1 MIIAL
6 WLTIGAISVFYLRSA
21 IMQHATTSMHFI
33 LDSKVSEL
41 NNAFHSLSKN
51 VKGMKDF
58 IEKSD
63 VYDDDFYDKV
73 KERAVLTLGD
83 QQFVK
88 SFYLCPDFETTD
100 NSKCLFMLNIMN
112 AQGTYRA
119 IELQEDFIDVS
130 FDVKSGKKVGKKFI
144 PWYYAAKENPFPQWI
159 GPYNNFNTEQQ
170 SFTISYFEP
179 LYKNK
184 AFAGVTGV
192 EISNLSIRS
201 CIDSL
206 DYGEAFIFLV
216 SSSGDLIYHKDFL
229 QGLWSSDFH
238 QNKDIESV
246 SEFFSDEYVNSQK
259 TYAYEYKGEK
269 HRVML
274 ESLSNGM
281 VIALSVPE
289 KQLFALQNTMLFQMM
304 LLLIISLMTAVFIVN
319 YLTDKIVRPIEIIT
333 KATGCIAHGELS
345 TKIPI
350 ESKDELGVLAS
361 SILKIE
367 ESLSEYI
374 EKLRSMS
381 YTDSMTNCRNKSAY
395 LKKLS
400 QIEKRIAE
408 DMVDFTVYVFDV
420 NGLKRINDTKGHE
433 MGDELIKAAAGAI
446 KTVFSED
453 EIFRTGGDEFAVITE
468 SSRDKIEGNMASFVQ
483 AVDEFNKENEC
494 KDKEKRSDFTLA
506 VSVGYASFE
515 KGVDREY
522 KNVYDRADKAM
533 YETKEAFYKSHE
545 DMRRDIEKII
555 RC

>member
-73 KERAVLTLGD
+73 KERSVLTLGD
-83 QQFVK
+83 QLFVK

-100 NSKCLFMLNIMN
+100 NSKCLYMLNIMN

-130 FDVKSGKKVGKKFI
+130 FDVKSGKKVGKEFI
-144 PWYYAAKENPFPQWI
+144 PWYYAAKENKVPQWI

-192 EISNLSIRS
+192 EISNLSIRT

-216 SSSGDLIYHKDFL
+216 SGSGDLIYHKDFL
-229 QGLWSSDFH
+229 QGLLSSDFH
-238 QNKDIESV
+238 QHKDIERV

-259 TYAYEYKGEK
+259 AYEYEYKGEK
-269 HRVML
+269 HKVML
-274 ESLSNGM
+274 ERLGNGM

-289 KQLFALQNTMLFQMM
+289 KQLFSLPKTMLLQIMI
-304 LLLIISLMTAVFIVN
+304 LLIISLMIAVFIVN
-319 YLTDKIVRPIEIIT
+319 YLTDKIVHPIEIIT
-333 KATGCIAHGELS
+333 KATGYIAHGELN

-350 ESKDELGVLAS
+350 KSKDELGVLAT

-367 ESLSEYI
+367 EALSEYI
-374 EKLRSMS
+374 EQIRDLAYR
-381 YTDSMTNCRNKSAY
+381 DFMTNCKNKSAY

-400 QIEKRIAE
+400 QIGERIKE
-408 DMVDFTVYVFDV
+408 DLADFTVYVFDV

-468 SSRDKIEGNMASFVQ
+468 GPRDKIKDNMASFAQ
-483 AVDEFNKENEC
+483 AVDEFNKENEGRIEG
-494 KDKEKRSDFTLA
+494 KSLDFTLA

-515 KGVDREY
+515 NGVDKEY
-522 KNVYDRADKAM
+522 KSVYDRADQAM
-533 YETKEAFYKSHE
+533 YEAKEAFYKNHE
-545 DMRRDIEKII
+545 NMRRK
-555 RC
+555 

>member
-6 WLTIGAISVFYLRSA
+6 WLTIGTISVFYIRSA

-73 KERAVLTLGD
+73 KERSVLTLGD
-83 QQFVK
+83 QLFVK

-100 NSKCLFMLNIMN
+100 NSKCLYMLNIMN
-112 AQGTYRA
+112 AQGTYR
-119 IELQEDFIDVS
+119 IDLQEDFIDVS
-130 FDVKSGKKVGKKFI
+130 FDVKSGKKVGKEFI
-144 PWYYAAKENPFPQWI
+144 PWYYAAKENKVPQWI

-184 AFAGVTGV
+184 AFAGVTGI

-216 SSSGDLIYHKDFL
+216 SGSGDLIYHKDFL

-238 QNKDIESV
+238 QHKDIERV
-246 SEFFSDEYVNSQK
+246 SKFFSNEYVNSQK

-274 ESLSNGM
+274 ESLGNGM

-289 KQLFALQNTMLFQMM
+289 KQLFSLQNTMLFQMI
-304 LLLIISLMTAVFIVN
+304 LLLIISLIIAVFIVN
-319 YLTDKIVRPIEIIT
+319 YLTDKIVHPIEIIT
-333 KATGCIAHGELS
+333 KATSFIAHGELN

-350 ESKDELGVLAS
+350 KSKDELGVLAS

-367 ESLSEYI
+367 EALSEYI
-374 EKLRSMS
+374 DKIRDSA
-381 YTDSMTNCRNKSAY
+381 YKDSMTNCKNKRAY
-395 LKKLS
+395 LEKLS
-400 QIEKRIAE
+400 QIEERIAE

-468 SSRDKIEGNMASFVQ
+468 GPRDKIKDNMASFAQ
-483 AVDEFNKENEC
+483 AVDEFNKENEGRIEG
-494 KDKEKRSDFTLA
+494 KSLDFTLA

-515 KGVDREY
+515 NGVDKEY
-522 KNVYDRADKAM
+522 KSVYDRADQAM
-533 YETKEAFYKSHE
+533 YEAKEAFYKNHE
-545 DMRRDIEKII
+545 DMRRK
-555 RC
+555 

>member
-6 WLTIGAISVFYLRSA
+6 WLTIGAISVFRSA

-73 KERAVLTLGD
+73 KERSVLTLGD
-83 QQFVK
+83 QLFVK
-88 SFYLCPDFETTD
+88 SFYLCPDFETTE
-100 NSKCLFMLNIMN
+100 NSKCLYMLNIMN
-112 AQGTYRA
+112 AQGTYR
-119 IELQEDFIDVS
+119 IDLQEDFIDVS
-130 FDVKSGKKVGKKFI
+130 FDVKSGKKVGKEFI
-144 PWYYAAKENPFPQWI
+144 PWYYAAKENKVPQWI

-192 EISNLSIRS
+192 EISNLSIRT

-216 SSSGDLIYHKDFL
+216 SGSGDLIYHKDFL
-229 QGLWSSDFH
+229 QGLLSSDFH
-238 QNKDIESV
+238 QHKDIESV
-246 SEFFSDEYVNSQK
+246 SKFFSDEYVNSQK

-274 ESLSNGM
+274 ESLGNGM

-289 KQLFALQNTMLFQMM
+289 KQLFSLQNTMLFQMM
-304 LLLIISLMTAVFIVN
+304 MLLIASLMTAVFIVN

-433 MGDELIKAAAGAI
+433 IGDELIKAAAGAI

-483 AVDEFNKENEC
+483 AVDEFNKENVC

-515 KGVDREY
+515 KGVDRDY
-522 KNVYDRADKAM
+522 KSVYDRADQAM
-533 YETKEAFYKSHE
+533 YKAKEAFYKSHE
-545 DMRRDIEKII
+545 AMRRK
-555 RC
+555 

>member
-6 WLTIGAISVFYLRSA
+6 WLTIGAISVFYIRSA

-33 LDSKVSEL
+33 LGSKVSEL
-41 NNAFHSLSKN
+41 NNAFYQISKN
-51 VKGMKDF
+51 VKNMKDF

-83 QQFVK
+83 QLFVK

-112 AQGTYRA
+112 AQGTYR
-119 IELQEDFIDVS
+119 IDLQKDFIDVS
-130 FDVKSGKKVGKKFI
+130 FDVKSGKKVGKEFI
-144 PWYYAAKENPFPQWI
+144 PWYYAAKENKVPQWI

-184 AFAGVTGV
+184 VFAGVTGV
-192 EISNLSIRS
+192 EISSLSIRT

-216 SSSGDLIYHKDFL
+216 SGGGDLIYHKDFL

-246 SEFFSDEYVNSQK
+246 SKFFSDEYVNSQK

-274 ESLSNGM
+274 ESLGNGM

-289 KQLFALQNTMLFQMM
+289 KQLFSLQNTMLFQMM
-304 LLLIISLMTAVFIVN
+304 LLLIASLIIAVFIVN

-333 KATGCIAHGELS
+333 KATSFIAHGELN

-350 ESKDELGVLAS
+350 KSKDELGVLAT

-367 ESLSEYI
+367 EALSEYI
-374 EKLRSMS
+374 EQIRDLAYR
-381 YTDSMTNCRNKSAY
+381 DFMTNCKNKSAY
-395 LKKLS
+395 IKKIS
-400 QIEKRIAE
+400 QIDKRIDA
-408 DMVDFTVYVFDV
+408 DLADFTVYVFDV

-468 SSRDKIEGNMASFVQ
+468 GPRDKIEGNLVSFAQ
-483 AVDEFNKENEC
+483 AVDEFNKENESRIEG
-494 KDKEKRSDFTLA
+494 KSLDFTLA

-515 KGVDREY
+515 NGVDKEY
-522 KNVYDRADKAM
+522 KNVYDRADQAM
-533 YETKEAFYKSHE
+533 YEAKEAFYKNHE
-545 DMRRDIEKII
+545 AMRRK
-555 RC
+555 

>member
-1 MIIAL
+1 MIIFL
-6 WLTIGAISVFYLRSA
+6 WLTLGATSVFYLRSA

-63 VYDDDFYDKV
+63 VYDGDFYDKV

-83 QQFVK
+83 QPFVK

-112 AQGTYRA
+112 AKATYRA
-119 IELQEDFIDVS
+119 VEFQSDFIDGS
-130 FDVKSGKKVGKKFI
+130 FDVKSGKKVGKEFI

-159 GPYNNFNTEQQ
+159 GPYNNFNIEQQ
-170 SFTISYFEP
+170 NFSVSYFEP

-184 AFAGVTGV
+184 AFAGVTGI
-192 EISNLSIRS
+192 EISNLNIRS

-216 SSSGDLIYHKDFL
+216 SSTGDLIYHKDFL
-229 QGLWSSDFH
+229 KGLLSSDFH
-238 QNKDIESV
+238 QHKDIESV
-246 SEFFSDEYVNSQK
+246 SEFFSDEYVDSK
-259 TYAYEYKGEK
+259 KAYQYKYDGEK

-274 ESLSNGM
+274 ESLNNGM

-289 KQLFALQNTMLFQMM
+289 TQLLALQNKMLFQMM
-304 LLLIISLMTAVFIVN
+304 LLLIISLMIAVFIVN

-333 KATGCIAHGELS
+333 KAATYIAHGELN
-345 TKIPI
+345 TKIPVA
-350 ESKDELGVLAS
+350 SKDELGVLAS

-367 ESLSEYI
+367 VELLEYI

-400 QIEKRIAE
+400 QIKERIAE
-408 DMVDFTVYVFDV
+408 DLADFTVYVFDV
-420 NGLKRINDTKGHE
+420 NGLKVINDTKGHE

-453 EIFRTGGDEFAVITE
+453 EIFRTGGDEFTVITE
-468 SSRDKIEGNMASFVQ
+468 DSSEEKIKSNMTVFAQ
-483 AVDEFNKENEC
+483 AVDEFNSENDGREN
-494 KDKEKRSDFTLA
+494 KLDFTLS
-506 VSVGYASFE
+506 VSAGYAVFE
-515 KGVDREY
+515 KGRDKEFKSVF
-522 KNVYDRADKAM
+522 DRADKAM
-533 YETKEAFYKSHE
+533 YENKENFYKAHE
-545 DMRRDIEKII
+545 DMRRK
-555 RC
+555 